1 MPKLLLILV
10 LNGMLADPSPA
21 LDNGV
26 RVNLDP
32 RNDSGQTGLATLIPA
47 GEKTRVVID
56 LSGAPEKAQPA
67 SIHLGRCDALD
78 PSARWMLRPL
88 REGRSITLVPASI
101 DTLIKQQAAINVRGS
116 GKQSPVACGNISG

>member
-26 RVNLDP
+26 RVDLDS
-32 RNDSGQTGLATLIPA
+32 RNESGQSGLATLIPA
-47 GEKTRVVID
+47 GKKTRVVID
-56 LSGAPEKAQPA
+56 LSGAPEKAQSA
-67 SIHLGRCDALD
+67 SIHLGNCDALGS
-78 PSARWMLRPL
+78 SARWTLKPL
-88 REGRSITLVPASI
+88 RDGRSITLVPASI
-101 DTLIKQQAAINVRGS
+101 DTLVKQRAAINVRGN